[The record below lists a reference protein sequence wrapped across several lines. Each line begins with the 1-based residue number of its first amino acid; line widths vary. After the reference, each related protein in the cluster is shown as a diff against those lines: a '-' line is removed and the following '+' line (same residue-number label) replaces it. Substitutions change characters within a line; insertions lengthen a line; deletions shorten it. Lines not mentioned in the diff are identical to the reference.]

1 MFTMKSAGAII
12 FNEADVQRR
21 ACVFCPDE
29 AMCDALRE
37 ALGDRFGLDDRQ
49 TRPQV
54 VTLYAQALERAFP
67 EIYTH
72 VTPLVSRRELKMAP
86 GGYRAAESRARGEKR
101 RARKR
106 KKRSIRRKT
115 DGQTPRKK
123 RAGVNDEVYDSSF

>member
-1 MFTMKSAGAII
+1 MRILSGRGH
-12 FNEADVQRR
+12 VR
-21 ACVFCPDE
+21 AP
-29 AMCDALRE
+29 LRE

-72 VTPLVSRRELKMAP
+72 VCRWSPPRSEDGA

-101 RARKR
+101 
-106 KKRSIRRKT
+106 
-115 DGQTPRKK
+115 
-123 RAGVNDEVYDSSF
+123 